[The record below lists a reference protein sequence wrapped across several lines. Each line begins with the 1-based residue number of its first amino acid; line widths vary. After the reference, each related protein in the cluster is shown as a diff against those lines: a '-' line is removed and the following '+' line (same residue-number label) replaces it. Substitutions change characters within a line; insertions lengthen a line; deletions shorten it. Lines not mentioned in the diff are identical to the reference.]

1 MMLLLPVSALLLL
14 CRYPRRRDTG
24 GSIGSGD
31 AGCGCSDGHRPPE
44 HRRWRPTR
52 SSEAGLCGGNH
63 PGSSHA
69 GAISGRPQPQAW
81 PPASGR
87 RCATTYGR
95 YCLRYSVHA
104 AVNAQVVAASSLC
117 AGDGRR
123 LVARLH
129 AELDVAVPEQPTTV
143 AVAVSEQPAELDA
156 RARVRC
162 TDGDRED
169 DDEAPPPSTT
179 SPQRPPR
186 PRPTA
191 AVRNLAVVR
200 DFSRLAWTPE
210 RRGWGWIGCDG
221 GPHM

>member
-1 MMLLLPVSALLLL
+1 LLPVSALLLL

-69 GAISGRPQPQAW
+69 GAISGRPQPQAR

-95 YCLRYSVHA
+95 YCLRDSVHA
-104 AVNAQVVAASSLC
+104 AVNAHVVATSSMCAS
-117 AGDGRR
+117 DGRR
-123 LVARLH
+123 LVAHLH

-156 RARVRC
+156 RACVQW

-186 PRPTA
+186 PRTGPRSATSPSS
-191 AVRNLAVVR
+191 VTFLA
-200 DFSRLAWTPE
+200 SP
-210 RRGWGWIGCDG
+210 RRPRGEDG
-221 GPHM
+221 DG